1 MMKTK
6 SYFIDSVPEPG
17 REIDIGGIRIT
28 DAGLKV
34 PVTIARSDH
43 VYDYGV
49 VKAVKPFDE
58 LKEASAVADKIPVT
72 RDHPAAGLVTDRR
85 QILGFLTNATA
96 ENDMLKG
103 ILEITEQD
111 LIADIKTGKAKE
123 ISPGFFCTLDESEKG
138 RGVLKNGKKYTA
150 TQRNIYLNHI
160 AVVEKGRCS
169 IEDGCGITR
178 DTPHSVTPPL
188 IDQDKNNKINT
199 ESKKKKAMSDLDH
212 FGDIISKINLAIEMS
227 SSAFD
232 EDILLKELL
241 EEIKAQI
248 QKEKAEWEEIGSV
261 VESVIKNEKDNII
274 NDLLELQST
283 KTREDYEHLSLDAV
297 KKEYEMLSSLIT
309 PRLGVRELK
318 TKTDIDT
325 AYGIKR

>member
-96 ENDMLKG
+96 ENAGLHPITSLQNLTKSEKQKLIESG
-103 ILEITEQD
+103 IVLCREITEQD

-199 ESKKKKAMSDLDH
+199 ESKKKK
-212 FGDIISKINLAIEMS
+212 
-227 SSAFD
+227 
-232 EDILLKELL
+232 
-241 EEIKAQI
+241 Q
-248 QKEKAEWEEIGSV
+248 
-261 VESVIKNEKDNII
+261 
-274 NDLLELQST
+274 
-283 KTREDYEHLSLDAV
+283 
-297 KKEYEMLSSLIT
+297 
-309 PRLGVRELK
+309 
-318 TKTDIDT
+318 
-325 AYGIKR
+325 